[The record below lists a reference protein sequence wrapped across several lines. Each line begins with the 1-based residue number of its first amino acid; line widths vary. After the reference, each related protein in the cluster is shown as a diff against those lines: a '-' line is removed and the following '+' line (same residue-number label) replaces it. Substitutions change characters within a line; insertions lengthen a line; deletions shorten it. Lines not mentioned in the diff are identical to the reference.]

1 MRKITIQKMGK
12 IAAVSMMSAI
22 ISISFNGCGFFSSSV
37 GEIKAE
43 SCRGEGI
50 VTARGQ
56 LIIDD
61 NNPYKKTDTRETGEC
76 KGGVRE
82 GLWKYYDANNSSI
95 IIQEVNFT
103 NGIRNGATKK
113 DVKIDYSKN
122 KKYDYTTIE
131 YYSNGK
137 KIGEKRDRYFYLYEE
152 DIKTSTKQF
161 IRLRKY
167 DIALYDYERAY
178 REKVSEIERQN
189 RQIEQ
194 ENNEMQWEANKKYE
208 EAKAQA
214 QEIAKQRAESK
225 VKKPT
230 MQEVKNSKNAM
241 DTYRAK
247 LQAQVEKELQIELS
261 KIQAPQVMKK
271 QTLAIPQY
279 KEPKLDTYEEVLA
292 FVKDKKYTIE
302 ERYKYSYKS
311 NYGYT
316 NNDTI
321 NMSQDSDGNNFKGEI
336 RTNELHCTITNDAYR
351 LYRGGSCGYLRYD
364 TFFWD
369 KTMFK
374 DKLNAILPND

>member
-189 RQIEQ
+189 RQIER
-194 ENNEMQWEANKKYE
+194 ENDEIQWKYND
-208 EAKAQA
+208 AKEQA
-214 QEIAKQRAESK
+214 QVIAKQRAESK

-230 MQEVKNSKNAM
+230 MQEVKKSKNAM

-302 ERYKYSYKS
+302 ESCSYYGDDYNYK
-311 NYGYT
+311 GE
-316 NNDTI
+316 I
-321 NMSQDSDGNNFKGEI
+321 NISQDSDGNNFEGKI
-336 RTNELHCTITNDAYR
+336 RANNIDCTIENDT
-351 LYRGGSCGYLRYD
+351 YRGSRCEHFLRHY
-364 TFFWD
+364 TLFWD

-374 DKLNAILPND
+374 DKLKAILLMTNR